1 MLTLCHNTFVYH
13 LHLSLHQLQNVMAL
27 AAGEYKT
34 LRSFV
39 CSDLSLTLCVFTSH
53 QFINDFTSAETF
65 PSKTG
70 PHTNTLNY
78 KCQLKGGQTYEAAAS
93 VLYIKKMTVTG
104 RSAVTAFNGDV
115 AWPTGSQK
123 HLYQQVS
130 SQTAFCGLLK
140 S

>member
-1 MLTLCHNTFVYH
+1 MLW
-13 LHLSLHQLQNVMAL
+13 L

-39 CSDLSLTLCVFTSH
+39 CSDLSLTLCVFMSR

-104 RSAVTAFNGDV
+104 RSAVTAFNGNV

-123 HLYQQVS
+123 HLYQQVT